1 MQEQYDTIVIGG
13 GHNGLVAA
21 AYLAKAGQK
30 VLVLERRNTLGGAAA
45 TEEVWPGF
53 RVDTGAPD
61 AGLFPERIVQ
71 ELFLKMHGL
80 EFREGATAV
89 FHPHPHHPLTLWRDR
104 DRATESIARHSQ
116 RDAERYPTFVRQVE
130 RFAAVWGEIMAQT
143 PPDLMALDFNDAAS
157 WGKIGWQIKRLGDRE
172 MMEFLR
178 VLPLA
183 LSDYLDEWFE
193 SDLLK
198 GTLAVD
204 GLIGH
209 QMGPRSAGTTLL
221 FFYRH
226 ANGFM
231 NGRYPRGGLG
241 QLSNSLASTA
251 QAYGAEVR
259 TGTAVQ
265 QILLNDDDQATG
277 VQLSDGTEISARAI
291 LSNASPRH
299 TLFNLVGPQ
308 KLGPRFM
315 RAARNI
321 IYRGCTAKLNLA
333 LSGLPEFLGQT
344 ESAQLTG
351 RIRIAPDLTYLEKAY
366 DAAKYGRFS
375 PAPFLDCGIPSL
387 LDPTLAPDGQHV
399 MGVTMQYAPY
409 SLREGNWESERE
421 RLADLII
428 NTLAAYAPNLQSL
441 ISHRHLLTPLDW
453 AQQYSLPEG
462 SIHHGQMG
470 LEQLLVM
477 RPVSGWGQYRTP
489 IENLY
494 LCGAGTHPGGGVSG
508 APGRNAAREV
518 LQVTGYRLH
527 GTV

>member
-1 MQEQYDTIVIGG
+1 MQEQYDAIVIGG

-30 VLVLERRNTLGGAAA
+30 VLLVEQRDVLGGAAA
-45 TEEVWPGF
+45 TEELWPGF

-61 AGLFPERIVQ
+61 AGLFPEQMVQ

-80 EFREGATAV
+80 AFREGATAV
-89 FHPHPHHPLTLWRDR
+89 FHPHAHHPLTLWRDENK
-104 DRATESIARHSQ
+104 ATESIARRSP
-116 RDAERYPTFVRQVE
+116 RDAERYPAFVRQVS

-143 PPDLMALDFNDAAS
+143 PPDLMALDLNDAAS
-157 WGKIGWQIKRLGDRE
+157 WGKIGWQLKRLGDRE

-193 SDLLK
+193 DDLLK

-209 QMGPRSAGTTLL
+209 QLGPRSAGTTLL

-231 NGRYPRGGLG
+231 NGRYPLGGLG
-241 QLSNSLASTA
+241 QLSASLAGAA

-265 QILLNDDDQATG
+265 QILLDDDDQATG
-277 VQLSDGTEISARAI
+277 VRLADGAEISARAI
-291 LSNASPRH
+291 LSNASPHH

-344 ESAQLTG
+344 DVAQLTG

-366 DAAKYGRFS
+366 DAAKYGRIS
-375 PAPFLDCGIPSL
+375 SAPFLDCAIPSL

-399 MGVTMQYAPY
+399 MGVIMQYAPY
-409 SLREGNWESERE
+409 SLRESDWATERE

-441 ISHRHLLTPLDW
+441 ISHHQLLTPLDW
-453 AQQYSLPEG
+453 EQQYSLPEG

-508 APGRNAAREV
+508 APGRNAAREI
-518 LQVTGYRLH
+518 LRGEGEQGR
-527 GTV
+527 